1 MIRMYNVPTTYS
13 THPQTF
19 INAAQRSECI
29 SQHLV
34 NTLLN
39 GISRKAST
47 ADLYDRL
54 AGFAPNSE
62 ERQNLMRMKEDEERH
77 WWELTNLYISLTD
90 TQPSYQVDRI
100 HFQSYRE
107 GLQQGYETELA
118 DYELYRIC
126 SMQAQHSTVYEVLVN
141 TCRDEW
147 QHAERL
153 SVLGAAASNR
163 MMSKDY
169 GPYPYSVNI
178 DEVTVNNDTFRTA
191 LWTGEHLQVTLMS
204 INPGEDIGLEIH
216 PNTDQFLRLEQG
228 EGIVRMGDRQDNL
241 TYEKEVKQDF
251 AIMIPAGTWHN
262 VINTGNTPIKLYS
275 IYAPPHHPRGTVHTT
290 KADAI
295 AAEEKHSSY

>member
-1 MIRMYNVPTTYS
+1 MIRMYNVPMTYS
-13 THPQTF
+13 SYPHTF
-19 INAAQRSECI
+19 ANAASRSEDTP
-29 SQHLV
+29 QHLV

-54 AGFAPNSE
+54 AWAAPTSE

-77 WWELTNLYISLTD
+77 WWELTNLYTSLTD
-90 TQPSYQVDRI
+90 TQPSYQVERI
-100 HFQSYRE
+100 PFHSYRD
-107 GLQQGYETELA
+107 GLQRGYEAKLE

-147 QHAERL
+147 GHAERL
-153 SVLGAAASNR
+153 SVLGAGEDNR

-178 DEVTVNNDTFRTA
+178 DEVTVANDTFRTA

-204 INPGEDIGLEIH
+204 INPGDDIGLEIH
-216 PNTDQFLRLEQG
+216 PNIDQFLRLEQG

-241 TYEKEVKQDF
+241 TYEKKVSQDF

-262 VINTGNTPIKLYS
+262 VINTGDKPIKLYS
-275 IYAPPHHPRGTVHTT
+275 IYAPPQHPRGTVHVT
-290 KADAI
+290 KADVI
-295 AAEEKHSSY
+295 AAEEGHSRY